1 MKAFKPFRT
10 NALLAAA
17 LAGLLWAG
25 AAQAQIWA
33 YIDERGVAHFS
44 NARLDE
50 RYELFVQS
58 GSVLE
63 INSSPPDVPQ
73 APLQPR
79 PQPASVSPP
88 DAPQASL
95 QPRPEPAS
103 ASPAQSRLM
112 HYLTQSPRYKAVQH
126 LLKEAAQ
133 THRLEPELLQALIAA
148 ESGFDTQ
155 AVSPKGAVGLMQ
167 LMAPTA
173 ARYGVKSDRRSS
185 IAQKLT
191 DPAVNL
197 RAGTRYLRDLMA
209 MFPGRLDLALAAY
222 NAGECAV
229 QRAGNKIPNYPET
242 QNYVKTVLQLYAFLK
257 PQVLSQADVPPAAG
271 AAGAPAVAGVAGVA
285 GVAVVPGRVRVE
297 MVGGASGRG
306 NMLPDAGSQHL
317 LRSAPVLT
325 VLPSSSPPRPTPALP
340 ATGTSP

>member
-1 MKAFKPFRT
+1 MVTRWTSTSDLDCALKAMKALKPMKPLPMP
-10 NALLAAA
+10 ALFAAA

-50 RYELFVQS
+50 RYELFVQG

-63 INSSPPDVPQ
+63 INSSPPDAPQ
-73 APLQPR
+73 APQ
-79 PQPASVSPP
+79 
-88 DAPQASL
+88 

-103 ASPAQSRLM
+103 VSPAQSRLM

-222 NAGECAV
+222 NAGEGAV

-257 PQVLSQADVPPAAG
+257 PQVLQQADVPPVVGPAG
-271 AAGAPAVAGVAGVA
+271 AAAMAGVT
-285 GVAVVPGRVRVE
+285 VVPGRVRME

-306 NMLPDAGSQHL
+306 NMLPDAGPQLL
-317 LRSAPVLT
+317 LRSAPVMT
-325 VLPSSSPPRPTPALP
+325 VLPAS
-340 ATGTSP
+340 GTSP

>member
-1 MKAFKPFRT
+1 MKALKPMKHLRMP
-10 NALLAAA
+10 ALFAAA

-25 AAQAQIWA
+25 TAQAQIWA

-50 RYELFVQS
+50 RYELFVQG

-63 INSSPPDVPQ
+63 INSSPPDAPPVPQ
-73 APLQPR
+73 
-79 PQPASVSPP
+79 
-88 DAPQASL
+88 

-103 ASPAQSRLM
+103 VSPAQSRLM

-133 THRLEPELLQALIAA
+133 MHRLEPELLQALIAA

-197 RAGTRYLRDLMA
+197 RAGTRYLRDLMT

-222 NAGECAV
+222 NAGEGAV

-242 QNYVKTVLQLYAFLK
+242 QNYVKTVMQLYAFLK

-271 AAGAPAVAGVAGVA
+271 AAGAAAMA
-285 GVAVVPGRVRVE
+285 GVAVVPGRVRME

-306 NMLPDAGSQHL
+306 NMLPDAGPQPL
-317 LRSAPVLT
+317 LRSAPVMT
-325 VLPSSSPPRPTPALP
+325 VLPASGNSP
-340 ATGTSP
+340 

>member
-1 MKAFKPFRT
+1 MNAFKPLIT
-10 NALLAAA
+10 PALLAAA

-50 RYELFVQS
+50 RYELFAQG

-63 INSSPPDVPQ
+63 VLSSPPAA
-73 APLQPR
+73 APDTPR
-79 PQPASVSPP
+79 
-88 DAPQASL
+88 
-95 QPRPEPAS
+95 QPRPEPAAATSPS

-148 ESGFDTQ
+148 ESGFDAQ

-197 RAGTRYLRDLMA
+197 SAGSRYLRDLIA

-222 NAGECAV
+222 NAGEGAV

-257 PQVLSQADVPPAAG
+257 PQVLSQADVPPVSGVAG
-271 AAGAPAVAGVAGVA
+271 AAAMAAA
-285 GVAVVPGRVRVE
+285 AVVPGRVRME
-297 MVGGASGRG
+297 IVGGASGRG
-306 NMLPDAGSQHL
+306 NMMPDAGPQPL
-317 LRSAPVLT
+317 LRSAPVMT
-325 VLPSSSPPRPTPALP
+325 VLPAS
-340 ATGTSP
+340 GTSP

>member
-1 MKAFKPFRT
+1 MKALKPMKHLRMP
-10 NALLAAA
+10 ALFAAA

-50 RYELFVQS
+50 RYELFVQG

-63 INSSPPDVPQ
+63 INSSPPDAPQ
-73 APLQPR
+73 APQ
-79 PQPASVSPP
+79 
-88 DAPQASL
+88 

-103 ASPAQSRLM
+103 VSPAQSRLM

-197 RAGTRYLRDLMA
+197 RAGTRYLRDLMT

-222 NAGECAV
+222 NAGEGAV

-242 QNYVKTVLQLYAFLK
+242 QNYVKTVMQLYAFLK

-271 AAGAPAVAGVAGVA
+271 AASAAAMA
-285 GVAVVPGRVRVE
+285 GVAVVPGRVRME

-306 NMLPDAGSQHL
+306 NMLPDAGPQPL
-317 LRSAPVLT
+317 LRSAPVMT
-325 VLPSSSPPRPTPALP
+325 VLPAS
-340 ATGTSP
+340 GTSP

>member
-1 MKAFKPFRT
+1 
-10 NALLAAA
+10 
-17 LAGLLWAG
+17 
-25 AAQAQIWA
+25 
-33 YIDERGVAHFS
+33 
-44 NARLDE
+44 
-50 RYELFVQS
+50 
-58 GSVLE
+58 
-63 INSSPPDVPQ
+63 
-73 APLQPR
+73 
-79 PQPASVSPP
+79 
-88 DAPQASL
+88 
-95 QPRPEPAS
+95 
-103 ASPAQSRLM
+103 M

-126 LLKEAAQ
+126 LLNEAAQ

-148 ESGFDTQ
+148 ESGFDAQ

-191 DPAVNL
+191 DPAINL

-222 NAGECAV
+222 NAGEGAV

-257 PQVLSQADVPPAAG
+257 PQVLSQADVPPVVG
-271 AAGAPAVAGVAGVA
+271 P
-285 GVAVVPGRVRVE
+285 AVVPGRVRME

-306 NMLPDAGSQHL
+306 NMLPDAGPQPL
-317 LRSAPVLT
+317 LRSAPVMT
-325 VLPSSSPPRPTPALP
+325 VLPAS
-340 ATGTSP
+340 GTSP

>member
-1 MKAFKPFRT
+1 MKALKPMKPLRMP
-10 NALLAAA
+10 ALFAAA

-50 RYELFVQS
+50 RYELFVQG

-63 INSSPPDVPQ
+63 INSSPPDAPQ
-73 APLQPR
+73 APQ
-79 PQPASVSPP
+79 
-88 DAPQASL
+88 

-103 ASPAQSRLM
+103 VSPAQSRLM

-197 RAGTRYLRDLMA
+197 RAGTRYLRDLMT

-222 NAGECAV
+222 NAGEGAV

-242 QNYVKTVLQLYAFLK
+242 QNYVKTVMQLYAFLK

-271 AAGAPAVAGVAGVA
+271 AASAAAMA
-285 GVAVVPGRVRVE
+285 GVAVVPGRVRME

-306 NMLPDAGSQHL
+306 NMLPDAGPQPL
-317 LRSAPVLT
+317 LRSAPVMT
-325 VLPSSSPPRPTPALP
+325 VLPAS
-340 ATGTSP
+340 GTSP

>member
-1 MKAFKPFRT
+1 MKAFKPLRMP
-10 NALLAAA
+10 ALFAAA

-33 YIDERGVAHFS
+33 FIDQRGVAHFS
-44 NARLDE
+44 NTRIDE
-50 RYELFVQS
+50 RYELFVQA
-58 GSVLE
+58 GNVLE
-63 INSSPPDVPQ
+63 VFSSPPV
-73 APLQPR
+73 A
-79 PQPASVSPP
+79 P
-88 DAPQASL
+88 DAPR
-95 QPRPEPAS
+95 QPLPEPAS
-103 ASPAQSRLM
+103 VAPPSANPAQSRLM

-126 LLKEAAQ
+126 LLKDAAQ
-133 THRLEPELLQALIAA
+133 MHRLEPELLQALIAA

-197 RAGTRYLRDLMA
+197 SAGSRYLRDLIA

-222 NAGECAV
+222 NAGEGAV

-242 QNYVKTVLQLYAFLK
+242 QNYVKTVMQLYAFLK
-257 PQVLSQADVPPAAG
+257 PPVLPKADVPPTA
-271 AAGAPAVAGVAGVA
+271 AVAAVAA
-285 GVAVVPGRVRVE
+285 AAAAASVAVVPGRVRME

-306 NMLPDAGSQHL
+306 NMLPDAGPQPL
-317 LRSAPVLT
+317 LRSAPVMT
-325 VLPSSSPPRPTPALP
+325 VLPSSSPPPLP
-340 ATGTSP
+340 ASSP

>member
-1 MKAFKPFRT
+1 MKALKPMKPLRMP
-10 NALLAAA
+10 ALFAAA

-25 AAQAQIWA
+25 TAQAQIWA

-50 RYELFVQS
+50 RYELFVQG

-63 INSSPPDVPQ
+63 VNS
-73 APLQPR
+73 
-79 PQPASVSPP
+79 SPP
-88 DAPQASL
+88 DAPQAPQ

-103 ASPAQSRLM
+103 VSPAQSRLM

-197 RAGTRYLRDLMA
+197 RAGTRYLRDLMT

-222 NAGECAV
+222 NAGEGAV

-242 QNYVKTVLQLYAFLK
+242 QNYVKTVMQLYAFLK

-271 AAGAPAVAGVAGVA
+271 AAGAAAMA
-285 GVAVVPGRVRVE
+285 GVAVVPGRVRME

-306 NMLPDAGSQHL
+306 NMLPDAGPQPL
-317 LRSAPVLT
+317 LRSAPVMT
-325 VLPSSSPPRPTPALP
+325 VLPAS
-340 ATGTSP
+340 GTSP

>member
-1 MKAFKPFRT
+1 MKALKPMKPLRMP
-10 NALLAAA
+10 ALFAAA

-25 AAQAQIWA
+25 TAQAQIWA

-50 RYELFVQS
+50 RYELFVQG

-63 INSSPPDVPQ
+63 INSSPPGAPQ
-73 APLQPR
+73 APQ
-79 PQPASVSPP
+79 
-88 DAPQASL
+88 

-103 ASPAQSRLM
+103 VSPAQSRLM

-148 ESGFDTQ
+148 ESGFDAQ

-197 RAGTRYLRDLMA
+197 RAGTRYLRDLMT

-222 NAGECAV
+222 NAGEGAV

-242 QNYVKTVLQLYAFLK
+242 QNYVKTVMQLYAFLK

-271 AAGAPAVAGVAGVA
+271 AASMA
-285 GVAVVPGRVRVE
+285 GVAVVPGRVRME

-306 NMLPDAGSQHL
+306 NMLPDAGPQPL
-317 LRSAPVLT
+317 LRSAPVMT
-325 VLPSSSPPRPTPALP
+325 VLPAS
-340 ATGTSP
+340 GTSP

>member
-50 RYELFVQS
+50 RYELFVQG

-63 INSSPPDVPQ
+63 INSSPPDAPQ
-73 APLQPR
+73 APQQPR
-79 PQPASVSPP
+79 PQPASASPP
-88 DAPQASL
+88 Q
-95 QPRPEPAS
+95 PAS

-197 RAGTRYLRDLMA
+197 RAGTRYLRDLMT

-222 NAGECAV
+222 NAGEGAV

-242 QNYVKTVLQLYAFLK
+242 QNYVKTVMQLYAFLK

-271 AAGAPAVAGVAGVA
+271 VAGAAGAAAMA
-285 GVAVVPGRVRVE
+285 GVAVVPGRVRME

-306 NMLPDAGSQHL
+306 NMLPDAGPQPL

-325 VLPSSSPPRPTPALP
+325 VLPSSSPPPSPPALP
-340 ATGTSP
+340 ASGTSP

>member
-1 MKAFKPFRT
+1 MKALKPMKPLRMP
-10 NALLAAA
+10 ALFAAA

-50 RYELFVQS
+50 RYELFVQG

-63 INSSPPDVPQ
+63 INSSPPDAPQ
-73 APLQPR
+73 APQ
-79 PQPASVSPP
+79 
-88 DAPQASL
+88 
-95 QPRPEPAS
+95 QPRPETAA
-103 ASPAQSRLM
+103 ASPAHSRLM

-148 ESGFDTQ
+148 ESGFDAQ

-222 NAGECAV
+222 NAGEGAV

-242 QNYVKTVLQLYAFLK
+242 QNYVKTVMQLYAFLK

-271 AAGAPAVAGVAGVA
+271 
-285 GVAVVPGRVRVE
+285 VAVVPGRVRME

-306 NMLPDAGSQHL
+306 NMLPDAGPQPL
-317 LRSAPVLT
+317 LRSAPVMT
-325 VLPSSSPPRPTPALP
+325 VLPAS
-340 ATGTSP
+340 GTSP

>member
-1 MKAFKPFRT
+1 MKAFKPMKPLKIP
-10 NALLAAA
+10 ALFVAA

-33 YIDERGVAHFS
+33 FIDERGVAHFS

-50 RYELFVQS
+50 RYELFAQG
-58 GSVLE
+58 GSMLE
-63 INSSPPDVPQ
+63 INSSPP
-73 APLQPR
+73 A
-79 PQPASVSPP
+79 AP
-88 DAPQASL
+88 DAPL
-95 QPRPEPAS
+95 QPRPEPAP

-222 NAGECAV
+222 NAGEGAV

-242 QNYVKTVLQLYAFLK
+242 QNYVKTVMQLYAFLK

-271 AAGAPAVAGVAGVA
+271 PAGVAGAMA
-285 GVAVVPGRVRVE
+285 GVAVVPGRVRME

-306 NMLPDAGSQHL
+306 NMLPDAGPQHL
-317 LRSAPVLT
+317 LRSAPLLS
-325 VLPSSSPPRPTPALP
+325 VLPSSSPPPLTAS
-340 ATGTSP
+340 GTNP

>member
-1 MKAFKPFRT
+1 MKAFKPMTPLRT
-10 NALLAAA
+10 PALFAAA

-33 YIDERGVAHFS
+33 YIDDRSVAHFS
-44 NARLDE
+44 NSRIDE
-50 RYELFVQS
+50 RYELFVQG

-63 INSSPPDVPQ
+63 IGTSPPG
-73 APLQPR
+73 A
-79 PQPASVSPP
+79 P
-88 DAPQASL
+88 DAPRQL
-95 QPRPEPAS
+95 RPEPAS

-112 HYLTQSPRYKAVQH
+112 QYLTQSPRYKAVQH

-133 THRLEPELLQALIAA
+133 MHRLEPELLQALIAA
-148 ESGFDTQ
+148 ESGFDAQ

-197 RAGTRYLRDLMA
+197 SAGTRYLRDLIA

-222 NAGECAV
+222 NAGEGAV

-271 AAGAPAVAGVAGVA
+271 
-285 GVAVVPGRVRVE
+285 VAVVPGRVRME

-306 NMLPDAGSQHL
+306 NMLPDAGPQPL
-317 LRSAPVLT
+317 LRSAPVMT
-325 VLPSSSPPRPTPALP
+325 VLPASGASP
-340 ATGTSP
+340 

>member
-1 MKAFKPFRT
+1 MKALKPMKPLRMP
-10 NALLAAA
+10 ALFAAA

-50 RYELFVQS
+50 RYELFVQG

-63 INSSPPDVPQ
+63 INSSPPDAPQ
-73 APLQPR
+73 APQ
-79 PQPASVSPP
+79 
-88 DAPQASL
+88 

-103 ASPAQSRLM
+103 VSPAQSRLM

-133 THRLEPELLQALIAA
+133 MHRLEPELLQALIAA

-197 RAGTRYLRDLMA
+197 RAGTRYLRDLMT

-222 NAGECAV
+222 NAGEGAV

-242 QNYVKTVLQLYAFLK
+242 QNYVKTVMQLYAFLK

-271 AAGAPAVAGVAGVA
+271 AASAAAMA
-285 GVAVVPGRVRVE
+285 GVAVVPGRVRME

-306 NMLPDAGSQHL
+306 NMLPDAGPQPL
-317 LRSAPVLT
+317 LRSAPVMT
-325 VLPSSSPPRPTPALP
+325 VLPAS
-340 ATGTSP
+340 GTSP

>member
-1 MKAFKPFRT
+1 
-10 NALLAAA
+10 
-17 LAGLLWAG
+17 
-25 AAQAQIWA
+25 
-33 YIDERGVAHFS
+33 
-44 NARLDE
+44 
-50 RYELFVQS
+50 
-58 GSVLE
+58 
-63 INSSPPDVPQ
+63 
-73 APLQPR
+73 
-79 PQPASVSPP
+79 
-88 DAPQASL
+88 
-95 QPRPEPAS
+95 
-103 ASPAQSRLM
+103 M

-197 RAGTRYLRDLMA
+197 RAGTRYLRDLMT

-222 NAGECAV
+222 NAGEGAV

-271 AAGAPAVAGVAGVA
+271 
-285 GVAVVPGRVRVE
+285 VAVVPGRVRME

-306 NMLPDAGSQHL
+306 NMLPDAGPQPL
-317 LRSAPVLT
+317 LRSAPVMT
-325 VLPSSSPPRPTPALP
+325 VLPAS
-340 ATGTSP
+340 GTSP

>member
-1 MKAFKPFRT
+1 MNAFKPLIT
-10 NALLAAA
+10 PALLAAA

-50 RYELFVQS
+50 RYELFAQG

-63 INSSPPDVPQ
+63 VLSSPP
-73 APLQPR
+73 A
-79 PQPASVSPP
+79 AAP
-88 DAPQASL
+88 DAPW
-95 QPRPEPAS
+95 QPRPEPAAATPPS
-103 ASPAQSRLM
+103 TSPAHSRLM

-148 ESGFDTQ
+148 ESGFDAQ

-167 LMAPTA
+167 LMTPTA

-191 DPAVNL
+191 DPAINL

-222 NAGECAV
+222 NAGEGAV

-257 PQVLSQADVPPAAG
+257 PQVLSQADVPPAAA
-271 AAGAPAVAGVAGVA
+271 AAGAAAMA
-285 GVAVVPGRVRVE
+285 GVAVVPGRVRME

-306 NMLPDAGSQHL
+306 NMLPDAGPQLL
-317 LRSAPVLT
+317 LRSAPVMT
-325 VLPSSSPPRPTPALP
+325 VLPAS
-340 ATGTSP
+340 GTSP

>member
-1 MKAFKPFRT
+1 MKALKPMKPLRMP
-10 NALLAAA
+10 ALFAAA

-50 RYELFVQS
+50 RYELFVQG

-63 INSSPPDVPQ
+63 VNS
-73 APLQPR
+73 
-79 PQPASVSPP
+79 SPP
-88 DAPQASL
+88 DAPQAPQ

-103 ASPAQSRLM
+103 VSPAQSRLM

-222 NAGECAV
+222 NAGEGAV

-242 QNYVKTVLQLYAFLK
+242 QNYVKTVMQLYAFLK

-271 AAGAPAVAGVAGVA
+271 AASAAAMA
-285 GVAVVPGRVRVE
+285 GVAVVPGRVRME

-306 NMLPDAGSQHL
+306 NMLPDAGPQPL
-317 LRSAPVLT
+317 LRSAPVMT
-325 VLPSSSPPRPTPALP
+325 VLPAS
-340 ATGTSP
+340 GTSP

>member
-50 RYELFVQS
+50 RYELFVQG

-63 INSSPPDVPQ
+63 INSSPPDAPQ
-73 APLQPR
+73 APQQPR
-79 PQPASVSPP
+79 PQPASASPP
-88 DAPQASL
+88 Q
-95 QPRPEPAS
+95 PAS

-197 RAGTRYLRDLMA
+197 RAGTRYLRDLMT

-222 NAGECAV
+222 NAGEGAV

-242 QNYVKTVLQLYAFLK
+242 QNYVKTVMQLYAFLK

-271 AAGAPAVAGVAGVA
+271 AASAPAVAGVAGVA

-325 VLPSSSPPRPTPALP
+325 VLPSSSPPPPPSALP

>member
-1 MKAFKPFRT
+1 MKALKPMKPLRMP
-10 NALLAAA
+10 ALFAAA

-50 RYELFVQS
+50 RYELFVQG

-63 INSSPPDVPQ
+63 VSS
-73 APLQPR
+73 
-79 PQPASVSPP
+79 SPP
-88 DAPQASL
+88 DAPQAPQ

-103 ASPAQSRLM
+103 VSPAQSRLM

-197 RAGTRYLRDLMA
+197 RAGTRYLRDLMT
-209 MFPGRLDLALAAY
+209 MFQGRLDLALAAY
-222 NAGECAV
+222 NAGEGAV

-242 QNYVKTVLQLYAFLK
+242 QNYVKTVMQLYAFLK

-271 AAGAPAVAGVAGVA
+271 AAGAAAMA
-285 GVAVVPGRVRVE
+285 GVAVVPGRVRME

-306 NMLPDAGSQHL
+306 NMLPDAGPQPL
-317 LRSAPVLT
+317 LRSAPVMT
-325 VLPSSSPPRPTPALP
+325 VLPAS
-340 ATGTSP
+340 GTSP

>member
-1 MKAFKPFRT
+1 MKALKPMKPLRMP
-10 NALLAAA
+10 ALFAAA
-17 LAGLLWAG
+17 VAGLLWAG

-33 YIDERGVAHFS
+33 FIDERGVAHFS

-50 RYELFVQS
+50 RYELFVQG

-63 INSSPPDVPQ
+63 INSSPPDAPQ
-73 APLQPR
+73 APQ
-79 PQPASVSPP
+79 
-88 DAPQASL
+88 
-95 QPRPEPAS
+95 QPRPETAA

-126 LLKEAAQ
+126 LLKDAAQ

-148 ESGFDTQ
+148 ESGFDAQ

-222 NAGECAV
+222 NAGEGAV

-242 QNYVKTVLQLYAFLK
+242 QNYVKTVMQLYAFLK

-271 AAGAPAVAGVAGVA
+271 
-285 GVAVVPGRVRVE
+285 VAVVPGRVRME

-306 NMLPDAGSQHL
+306 NMLPDAGPQPL
-317 LRSAPVLT
+317 LRSAPVMT
-325 VLPSSSPPRPTPALP
+325 VLPAS
-340 ATGTSP
+340 GTSP

>member
-1 MKAFKPFRT
+1 MNAFKPLIT
-10 NALLAAA
+10 PALLAAA

-50 RYELFVQS
+50 RYELFAQG

-63 INSSPPDVPQ
+63 VLSSPP
-73 APLQPR
+73 A
-79 PQPASVSPP
+79 AAP
-88 DAPQASL
+88 DAPR
-95 QPRPEPAS
+95 QPRPEPAAATPPS
-103 ASPAQSRLM
+103 ASPAQSRLI

-148 ESGFDTQ
+148 ESGFDAQ

-191 DPAVNL
+191 DPAINL
-197 RAGTRYLRDLMA
+197 RAGTRYLRDLIA

-222 NAGECAV
+222 NAGEGAV

-271 AAGAPAVAGVAGVA
+271 AAGAAAMA
-285 GVAVVPGRVRVE
+285 GVAVVPGRVRME

-306 NMLPDAGSQHL
+306 NMLPDAGPQPL
-317 LRSAPVLT
+317 LRSAPVMT
-325 VLPSSSPPRPTPALP
+325 VLPAS
-340 ATGTSP
+340 GTSP